1 MPIQNF
7 LNCIIKVFGTFTIL
21 ICACSF
27 CYAQAHFGARPI
39 SSRDS
44 IEKAFAPNDLAL
56 VVEEQPTYPGGDS
69 ELIDF
74 IRKHTVRP
82 SGELDSLGITGT
94 VYVSFV
100 VTKDGENKFFH
111 IQRGLSPKANAEA
124 LRVARL
130 MPHWSIGRTQKQPV
144 NSRVT
149 IPISF
154 KKKGIAWD

>member
-1 MPIQNF
+1 M
-7 LNCIIKVFGTFTIL
+7 KVFGAFVIL
-21 ICACSF
+21 ICAGSS
-27 CYAQAHFGARPI
+27 CYAQAHFGARPT

-69 ELIDF
+69 EMIDF

-82 SGELDSLGITGT
+82 TAELDSIGITGT

-100 VTKDGENKFFH
+100 VTKEGENKFFH

-130 MPHWSIGRTQKQPV
+130 MPHWSIGRTRKQPV

-154 KKKGIAWD
+154 KKKGIDWD